1 MVATRSS
8 RDAAPARRVVVTGLD
23 VVTPIGAGRDAFW
36 KAALAGISGVRR
48 ITHFD
53 PEGLPSQMAATLAD
67 PAALEAFRA
76 EAGLDALEPR
86 SVVLGVRAAGGAVVA
101 AHAREALRSPRAGV
115 FVGTGG
121 ERNDLRALGAIAY
134 ASRGDGGAVTPA
146 GFAREL
152 ARRVATDR
160 LERLLPQYLA
170 SRLAGLFEIAGPT
183 ATIQTACTSSAQA
196 IGEACRAIRRGTVD
210 VALAGGAECI
220 VSPIEIQLFCLL
232 GVMSRQNAAPETAS
246 RPFDARRDGFVMGEG
261 AGFLV
266 LEEAGHA
273 RARGAEALAEVA
285 GYGTACDAYRITDEA
300 PDGRGAIQAM
310 EKALA
315 DAGLGP
321 ADVDYVNAH
330 GTSTPMNDRVE
341 TAAIKA
347 VFGAHAARL
356 LVSSTKSMIGHT
368 ISAAGAIELATTVLA
383 LRHQVA
389 PPTIN
394 YRVPDPEC
402 DLHYVPN
409 TPVAARIRAAISNSF
424 GFGGHNDCLLV
435 REFEAFRSFDYGR

>member
-1 MVATRSS
+1 MAAIPSS
-8 RDAAPARRVVVTGLD
+8 RERGPARRVVVTGLD
-23 VVTPIGAGRDAFW
+23 VVTPIGVGRDAFW
-36 KAALAGISGVRR
+36 KAALAGASGVRR
-48 ITHFD
+48 IAHFD
-53 PEGLPSQMAATLAD
+53 PEGLPTQMAATLAD
-67 PAALEAFRA
+67 PAAMEELGA
-76 EAGLDALEPR
+76 EAGLDELEPR
-86 SVVLGVRAAGGAVVA
+86 GVVAGVRAASGAVA
-101 AHAREALRSPRAGV
+101 AARAREVLRSPRAGV
-115 FVGTGG
+115 LVGTSG
-121 ERNDLRALGAIAY
+121 ERHDLRSLGAIAY
-134 ASRGDGGAVTPA
+134 ASRAEGLGVTPA
-146 GFAREL
+146 SFAREF
-152 ARRVATDR
+152 AGHVAKAR
-160 LERLLPQYLA
+160 LERLCPQYLA
-170 SRLAGLFEIAGPT
+170 SRLAARFGIAGPT

-196 IGEACRAIRRGTVD
+196 IGEACRAIRRGTID

-266 LEEAGHA
+266 LEEAAHA
-273 RARGAEALAEVA
+273 RARGADVLAEVA

-300 PDGRGAIQAM
+300 PDGRGAIRAM
-310 EKALA
+310 ERALA

-321 ADVDYVNAH
+321 GDVDYVNAH

-347 VFGAHAARL
+347 VFGAHAPRL

-383 LRHQVA
+383 IRDQIA

-409 TPVAARIRAAISNSF
+409 APLAARLRAAISNSF

-435 REFEAFRSFDYGR
+435 REVEP